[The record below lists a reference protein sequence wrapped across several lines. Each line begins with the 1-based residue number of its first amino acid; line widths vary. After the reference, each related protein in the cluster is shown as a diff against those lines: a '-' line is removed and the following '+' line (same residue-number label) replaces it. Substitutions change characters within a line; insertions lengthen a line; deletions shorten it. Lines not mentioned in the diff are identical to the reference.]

1 MPGEEPASDSGKN
14 ENGRSSQNAK
24 NNKSGS
30 SPGANRSS
38 AISTSRNRPAVS
50 PALPPRPAAAPKAE
64 ELRVALQEL
73 GSGDTSGR
81 VFVRLPSATAA
92 ATARAAGGTHRCSGV
107 GLSGSPAP
115 AAAALLTDREAARA
129 RVSRQLRE
137 LVEEDFAPPGK
148 QQ

>member
-1 MPGEEPASDSGKN
+1 MPGEESASDSGKN
-14 ENGRSSQNAK
+14 KNGRSSQNAK
-24 NNKSGS
+24 NNTSGS

-38 AISTSRNRPAVS
+38 AISTSRRPTFT
-50 PALPPRPAAAPKAE
+50 PALPPRPAAALKAE

-81 VFVRLPSATAA
+81 AFVRLPSATAA
-92 ATARAAGGTHRCSGV
+92 AAARAAGGIHRCSGD
-107 GLSGSPAP
+107 LSGSPAP

-148 QQ
+148 HQ

>member
-24 NNKSGS
+24 NNKNGS

-38 AISTSRNRPAVS
+38 TISTSRRPTVS
-50 PALPPRPAAAPKAE
+50 PALPPRPAAALKAE

-81 VFVRLPSATAA
+81 AFVRLPSATAA
-92 ATARAAGGTHRCSGV
+92 APARAAGGIHPSGD
-107 GLSGSPAP
+107 LSGPPAP
-115 AAAALLTDREAARA
+115 AAAALLTGREAARA
-129 RVSRQLRE
+129 RVSRQLRG